1 MLKSKCMSSITA
13 VQLFKLDYDFG
24 FSQLN
29 KLVLID
35 IVYVCSANSPP
46 YICTS
51 CADNSCFL
59 PRTISSS
66 ISSFLD

>member
-29 KLVLID
+29 ELVLID

-51 CADNSCFL
+51 C
-59 PRTISSS
+59 
-66 ISSFLD
+66 